1 MERKVFPLKGLH
13 GRPPPYHKGILS
25 MPQNVLKHKVGLE
38 THGLKNLKKIHW
50 NLATPELYE
59 HIIAN
64 KEGQLS
70 HLGPVCVTTGEHTG
84 RAPNDKFIVQ
94 EPSSQENIWW
104 GKVNRPF
111 SVEQFEALYSRVLA
125 YLQGKE
131 VYVQDCC
138 AGCDPNHQTHI
149 RVINEHAWHNLFA
162 RNMFI
167 QIRDMA
173 KLENHDPAFTII
185 HVPNFKAVP
194 AIDGTNSEVFVIVDF
209 GKQLVL
215 IGGTS
220 YAGEIKKSVF
230 SILNYLLPQKQS
242 VLSMHCS
249 ANIGKKG
256 DSAIF
261 FGLSGTG
268 KTTLSADPERKLI
281 GDDEHGWS
289 NTGVFNFEGG
299 CYAKVIRLSKKSEPE
314 IYECTRRFG
323 TLLENVAVSPEN
335 RRLDLDDASLTENTR
350 ASYPISHINNAVLK
364 GMGKHPDNVI
374 MLTCDAYGVMPPV
387 SKLTPEQA
395 MYHFISG
402 YTAKVAGTE
411 KGMSRE
417 PTAIFSTCFGA
428 PFMSLHPS
436 VYADMLGEKIAKH
449 QVSCWLVNTG
459 WTGGPYGVGKRIEIK
474 YTRAMIKAI
483 LEGQLDNV
491 ETETDPVFGIQVP
504 LDVKGVPKEC
514 LFPRNTWKNPES
526 YDEKA
531 NELANQFIEN
541 FKEYESNVDKKILDA
556 SPRPI
561 TKRNNT
567 SGKIHELRK

>member
-1 MERKVFPLKGLH
+1 
-13 GRPPPYHKGILS
+13 

-38 THGLKNLKKIHW
+38 THGLKNLKKINW
-50 NLATPELYE
+50 NLSTPQLYE

-111 SVEQFEALYSRVLA
+111 SVEQFEALYSRILA

-138 AGCDPNHQTHI
+138 AGCDPKHQTHI
-149 RVINEHAWHNLFA
+149 RVITEHAWHSLFA

-173 KLENHDPAFTII
+173 KLENHDPAFTIM
-185 HVPNFKAVP
+185 HVPDFKAVP

-209 GKQLVL
+209 GRQLVL

-249 ANIGKKG
+249 ANIGSKG
-256 DSAIF
+256 DSSIF

-268 KTTLSADPERKLI
+268 KTTLSADPKRKLI

-289 NTGVFNFEGG
+289 DRGVFNFEGG
-299 CYAKVIRLSKKSEPE
+299 CYAKVIRLSQESEPE
-314 IYECTRRFG
+314 IFECTRKFG
-323 TLLENVAVSPEN
+323 TLLENVVLSKDA
-335 RRLDLDDASLTENTR
+335 RRLDLDEASLTENTR
-350 ASYPISHINNAVLK
+350 ASYPITHINNAVLE
-364 GMGKHPDNVI
+364 GMGGHPNNVI

-387 SKLTPEQA
+387 SNLTPEQA

-436 VYADMLGEKIAKH
+436 VYADMLGERIDKH
-449 QVSCWLVNTG
+449 KVSCWLVNTG
-459 WTGGPYGVGKRIEIK
+459 WTGGAYGVGKRIEIK

-491 ETETDPVFGIQVP
+491 ETETDPVFGIQIP
-504 LDVKGVPKEC
+504 LVIKGVPKEY
-514 LFPRNTWKNPES
+514 LFPRNTWKNPEA

-541 FKEYESNVDKKILDA
+541 FKEYENNVDKKILDA
-556 SPRPI
+556 SPKPVAG
-561 TKRNNT
+561 KGK
-567 SGKIHELRK
+567 SAGKIHELRK

>member
-1 MERKVFPLKGLH
+1 
-13 GRPPPYHKGILS
+13 

-50 NLATPELYE
+50 NLTTPELYE

-104 GKVNRPF
+104 GKVNRPI

-138 AGCDPNHQTHI
+138 AGCDPDHQTHI

-185 HVPNFKAVP
+185 HVPDFKAVP

-289 NTGVFNFEGG
+289 DTGVFNFEGG

-323 TLLENVAVSPEN
+323 TLLENVAVSPKD

-387 SKLTPEQA
+387 SRLTPEQA

-504 LDVKGVPKEC
+504 LGVKGVPKEC
-514 LFPRNTWKNPES
+514 LFPRNTWKNPEA

-561 TKRNNT
+561 TKKGNT

>member
-1 MERKVFPLKGLH
+1 
-13 GRPPPYHKGILS
+13 

-38 THGLKNLKKIHW
+38 AHGLKNLKKIHW
-50 NLATPELYE
+50 NLTTPELYE

-185 HVPNFKAVP
+185 HVPDFKAVP

-261 FGLSGTG
+261 FGLSGT
-268 KTTLSADPERKLI
+268 
-281 GDDEHGWS
+281 
-289 NTGVFNFEGG
+289 
-299 CYAKVIRLSKKSEPE
+299 
-314 IYECTRRFG
+314 
-323 TLLENVAVSPEN
+323 
-335 RRLDLDDASLTENTR
+335 
-350 ASYPISHINNAVLK
+350 
-364 GMGKHPDNVI
+364 
-374 MLTCDAYGVMPPV
+374 
-387 SKLTPEQA
+387 
-395 MYHFISG
+395 
-402 YTAKVAGTE
+402 
-411 KGMSRE
+411 
-417 PTAIFSTCFGA
+417 
-428 PFMSLHPS
+428 
-436 VYADMLGEKIAKH
+436 
-449 QVSCWLVNTG
+449 
-459 WTGGPYGVGKRIEIK
+459 
-474 YTRAMIKAI
+474 
-483 LEGQLDNV
+483 
-491 ETETDPVFGIQVP
+491 
-504 LDVKGVPKEC
+504 
-514 LFPRNTWKNPES
+514 
-526 YDEKA
+526 
-531 NELANQFIEN
+531 
-541 FKEYESNVDKKILDA
+541 
-556 SPRPI
+556 
-561 TKRNNT
+561 
-567 SGKIHELRK
+567 

>member
-1 MERKVFPLKGLH
+1 
-13 GRPPPYHKGILS
+13 

-38 THGLKNLKKIHW
+38 THGLKNLKKINW
-50 NLATPELYE
+50 NLSTPQLYE
-59 HIIAN
+59 HIISN

-138 AGCDPNHQTHI
+138 AGCDPEHQTHI
-149 RVINEHAWHNLFA
+149 RVITEHAWHSLFA

-173 KLENHDPAFTII
+173 KLENHDPAFTIM
-185 HVPNFKAVP
+185 HVPDFKAVP

-209 GKQLVL
+209 GRQLVL

-249 ANIGKKG
+249 ANIGSKG
-256 DSAIF
+256 DSSIF

-268 KTTLSADPERKLI
+268 KTTLSADPKRKLI

-289 NTGVFNFEGG
+289 DRGVFNFEGG
-299 CYAKVIRLSKKSEPE
+299 CYAKVIRLSQESEPE
-314 IYECTRRFG
+314 IFECTRKFG
-323 TLLENVAVSPEN
+323 TLLENVVLSKDA

-350 ASYPISHINNAVLK
+350 ASYPITHINNAVLE
-364 GMGKHPDNVI
+364 GMGGHPNNVI

-436 VYADMLGEKIAKH
+436 VYADMLGERIDKH
-449 QVSCWLVNTG
+449 KVSCWLVNTG
-459 WTGGPYGVGKRIEIK
+459 WTGGAYGVGKRIEIK

-491 ETETDPVFGIQVP
+491 ETETDPVFGIQIP
-504 LDVKGVPKEC
+504 LVVKGVPKEY
-514 LFPRNTWKNPES
+514 LFPRNTWKNPEA

-541 FKEYESNVDKKILDA
+541 FKEYENNVDKKILDA
-556 SPRPI
+556 SPKPVAG
-561 TKRNNT
+561 KGK
-567 SGKIHELRK
+567 SAGKIHELRK

>member
-1 MERKVFPLKGLH
+1 
-13 GRPPPYHKGILS
+13 

-38 THGLKNLKKIHW
+38 THGLKNLKKINW
-50 NLATPELYE
+50 NLSTPQLYE
-59 HIIAN
+59 HIISN

-138 AGCDPNHQTHI
+138 AGCDPEHQTHI
-149 RVINEHAWHNLFA
+149 RVITEHAWHSLFA

-173 KLENHDPAFTII
+173 KLENHDPAFTIM
-185 HVPNFKAVP
+185 HVPDFKAVP

-209 GKQLVL
+209 GRQLVL

-249 ANIGKKG
+249 ANIGSKG
-256 DSAIF
+256 DSSIF

-268 KTTLSADPERKLI
+268 KTTLSADPKRKLI

-289 NTGVFNFEGG
+289 DRGVFNFEGG
-299 CYAKVIRLSKKSEPE
+299 CYAKVIRLSQESEPE
-314 IYECTRRFG
+314 IFECTRKFG
-323 TLLENVAVSPEN
+323 TLLENVVLSKDA

-350 ASYPISHINNAVLK
+350 ASYPITHINNAVLE
-364 GMGKHPDNVI
+364 GMGGHPNNVI

-436 VYADMLGEKIAKH
+436 VYADMLGERIDKH
-449 QVSCWLVNTG
+449 KVSCWLVNTG
-459 WTGGPYGVGKRIEIK
+459 WTGGAYGVGKRIEIK

-491 ETETDPVFGIQVP
+491 ETETDPVFGIQIP
-504 LDVKGVPKEC
+504 LVIKGVPKEY
-514 LFPRNTWKNPES
+514 LFPRNTWKNPEA

-541 FKEYESNVDKKILDA
+541 FKEYENNVDKKILDA
-556 SPRPI
+556 SPKPVAG
-561 TKRNNT
+561 KGK
-567 SGKIHELRK
+567 SAGKIHELRK

>member
-1 MERKVFPLKGLH
+1 MSQK
-13 GRPPPYHKGILS
+13 
-25 MPQNVLKHKVGLE
+25 VLKHKVGLE

-50 NLATPELYE
+50 NLSTPQLYE
-59 HIIAN
+59 HIIDN
-64 KEGQLS
+64 NEGQIS

-104 GKVNRPF
+104 GKVNRPYT
-111 SVEQFEALYSRVLA
+111 VEQFEALYSRVLA

-131 VYVQDCC
+131 VYVQDCY
-138 AGCDPNHQTHI
+138 AGSDPKHQTHI
-149 RVINEHAWHNLFA
+149 RVITEQAWHSMFA

-167 QIRDMA
+167 QIRDMS
-173 KLENHDPAFTII
+173 KLETHEPAFTVIQ
-185 HVPNFKAVP
+185 VPGFKAVP

-249 ANIGKKG
+249 ANIGNKG
-256 DSAIF
+256 DSAVF

-268 KTTLSADPERKLI
+268 KTTLSADPSRKLI

-289 NTGVFNFEGG
+289 DRGVFNFEGG
-299 CYAKVIRLSKKSEPE
+299 CYAKVIRLAKKSEPE

-323 TLLENVAVSPEN
+323 TLLENVVLDADT
-335 RRLDLDDASLTENTR
+335 RRLNLDDGSLTENTR
-350 ASYPISHINNAVLK
+350 ASYPITHIRNAVLN
-364 GMGKHPDNVI
+364 GMGGHPNNVI

-436 VYADMLGEKIAKH
+436 VYADMLGEKIAKYN
-449 QVSCWLVNTG
+449 VSCWLVNTG
-459 WTGGPYGVGKRIEIK
+459 WTGGSYGVGHRIEIK
-474 YTRAMIKAI
+474 YTRTMIKAI

-491 ETETDPVFGIQVP
+491 ETQADPIFGVHIP
-504 LDVKGVPKEC
+504 LKVKGVPDE
-514 LFPRNTWKNPES
+514 LLQPRNTWKTKEA

-531 NELANQFIEN
+531 RELATQFVEN
-541 FKEYESNVDKKILDA
+541 FKEYENNVDKKIMDA
-556 SPRPI
+556 SPNPSGI
-561 TKRNNT
+561 SKNSN
-567 SGKIHELRK
+567 GKIHELRK

>member
-1 MERKVFPLKGLH
+1 
-13 GRPPPYHKGILS
+13 

-38 THGLKNLKKIHW
+38 THGLKNLKKINW
-50 NLATPELYE
+50 NLSTPQLYE

-111 SVEQFEALYSRVLA
+111 SVEQFEALYSRILA

-138 AGCDPNHQTHI
+138 AGCDPKHQTHI
-149 RVINEHAWHNLFA
+149 RVITEHAWHSLFA

-173 KLENHDPAFTII
+173 KLENHDPAFTIM
-185 HVPNFKAVP
+185 HVPDFKAVP

-209 GKQLVL
+209 GRQLVL

-249 ANIGKKG
+249 ANIGNKG

-268 KTTLSADPERKLI
+268 KTTLSADPKRKLI

-289 NTGVFNFEGG
+289 DRGVFNFEGG

-314 IYECTRRFG
+314 IFECTRKFG
-323 TLLENVAVSPEN
+323 TLLENVVLSKDA

-350 ASYPISHINNAVLK
+350 ASYPITHINNAVLE
-364 GMGKHPDNVI
+364 GMGGHPDNVI

-436 VYADMLGEKIAKH
+436 VYADMLGERIDKH
-449 QVSCWLVNTG
+449 KVSCWLVNTG
-459 WTGGPYGVGKRIEIK
+459 WTGGAYGVGKRIEIK

-491 ETETDPVFGIQVP
+491 ETENDPVFGIQIP
-504 LDVKGVPKEC
+504 LVVKGVPKEY
-514 LFPRNTWKNPES
+514 LFPRNTWKNPEA

-541 FKEYESNVDKKILDA
+541 FKEYENNVDKKILDA
-556 SPRPI
+556 SPKPVAG
-561 TKRNNT
+561 KRKS

>member
-1 MERKVFPLKGLH
+1 
-13 GRPPPYHKGILS
+13 
-25 MPQNVLKHKVGLE
+25 MPQKVLKHKVGLE

-50 NLATPELYE
+50 NLSTPQLYE

-64 KEGQLS
+64 EEGHVS
-70 HLGPVCVTTGEHTG
+70 HLGPVCVSTGEHTG
-84 RAPNDKFIVQ
+84 RAPKDKFIVQ

-111 SVEQFEALYSRVLA
+111 SVEQFEALYSRVLS
-125 YLQGKE
+125 YLQRKE

-138 AGCDPNHQTHI
+138 AGSDPKHQTHI
-149 RVINEHAWHNLFA
+149 RVITEQAWHSLFA

-173 KLENHDPAFTII
+173 KLETHEPAFTVIQ
-185 HVPNFKAVP
+185 VPGFKAVP

-256 DSAIF
+256 DSSVF

-268 KTTLSADPERKLI
+268 KTTLSADPLRKLI

-289 NTGVFNFEGG
+289 DRGVFNFEGG

-314 IYECTRRFG
+314 IYDCTRRFG
-323 TLLENVAVSPEN
+323 TLLENVVMDMDT
-335 RRLDLDDASLTENTR
+335 RRLNLDDASLTENTR
-350 ASYPISHINNAVLK
+350 ASYPITHIQNAVLN
-364 GMGKHPDNVI
+364 GMGGHPDNVI

-436 VYADMLGEKIAKH
+436 VYADMLGERIAKH
-449 QVSCWLVNTG
+449 NVSCWLVNTG
-459 WTGGPYGVGKRIEIK
+459 WTGGPYGVGQRIEIK

-483 LEGQLDNV
+483 LEGQLDKV
-491 ETETDPVFGIQVP
+491 ETQENPVFGIHVP
-504 LDVKGVPKEC
+504 LKVKGVPDEI
-514 LFPRNTWKNPES
+514 LQPRSTWKNPEA

-531 NELANQFIEN
+531 RELANQFVEN

-556 SPRPI
+556 SPRPSGLS
-561 TKRNNT
+561 KK
-567 SGKIHELRK
+567 SKGKIHKLRK